1 MDQPLIAVTGA
12 TGAVGGRVAR
22 ELARAGARQV
32 LLVRDPSR
40 APELPG
46 ADVHR
51 IAGYA
56 AGDDVRAA
64 LEGADTLFLV
74 PGAEVADRV
83 EQHKTAVDAAVA
95 ARVRR
100 IVYLSAIGAAPD
112 ATWTL
117 VRQHWQTEEH
127 IRASGVAW
135 TFPRMNLYMDYIP
148 SMVGADGVIRGP
160 ADDGRIAAVL
170 RDDLAAAIAAL
181 LHRDGH
187 DGRTYDLTGPE
198 AFTLAEAAAL
208 MSRMSGKRIS
218 FHDESDEEAFA
229 SRARYGAPDWEVL
242 GWVSSYWA
250 IREGALENVSPHVR
264 ELTGRDPVSLAGFLE
279 SSPDAL
285 AHVTSRERPEP
296 A

>member
-1 MDQPLIAVTGA
+1 MDQPLIAVTGG
-12 TGAVGGRVAR
+12 TGAVRGRVAR
-22 ELARAGARQV
+22 EPARAGARQV
-32 LLVRDPSR
+32 LLVRDPSC
-40 APELPG
+40 APKLPG
-46 ADVHR
+46 ADVRR

-74 PGAEVADRV
+74 PGAEAADRV
-83 EQHKTAVDAAVA
+83 EQQKTAVDATVA
-95 ARVRR
+95 AGVRR

-135 TFPRMNLYMDYIP
+135 TFPRTNLYMDYIP

-160 ADDGRIAAVL
+160 AGDGRIAAVL
-170 RDDLAAAIAAL
+170 RRDDLAAA
-181 LHRDGH
+181 
-187 DGRTYDLTGPE
+187 
-198 AFTLAEAAAL
+198 
-208 MSRMSGKRIS
+208 
-218 FHDESDEEAFA
+218 
-229 SRARYGAPDWEVL
+229 VL

-264 ELTGRDPVSLAGFLE
+264 ELTGRDPVSLAGFLD
-279 SSPDAL
+279 SSPA
-285 AHVTSRERPEP
+285 TSAAREVPSPPNGRPGSRT
-296 A
+296 